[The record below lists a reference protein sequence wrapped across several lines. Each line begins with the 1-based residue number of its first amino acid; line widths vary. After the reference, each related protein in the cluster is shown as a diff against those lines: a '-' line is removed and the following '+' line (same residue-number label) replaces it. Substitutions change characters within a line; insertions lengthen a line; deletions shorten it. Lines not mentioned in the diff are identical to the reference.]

1 MVCHKLRARNCYP
14 QALWK
19 QIVINPTCSLN
30 FRPHLLDSPYYA
42 RRWIGCLSQPVGPI
56 LRPPGSLRNW
66 SPPLDVY
73 EDKDCFTVLLDLPGL
88 KRQDIEITLREQNLA
103 ISGERRAEGNKG
115 EQGFRAERFYG
126 GFQRTVKLPAQVDPN
141 NVKASYQDG
150 VLKVVLSKAE
160 AAKPKQIG
168 VSVD

>member
-1 MVCHKLRARNCYP
+1 VETNRYQPYLQSEFSAAFTRLALLREEMDR
-14 QALWK
+14 LFE
-19 QIVINPTCSLN
+19 S
-30 FRPHLLDSPYYA
+30 
-42 RRWIGCLSQPVGPI
+42 PVGPI